1 MEENSKYN
9 EVSHDA
15 ELIEEF
21 LLDITKLNRLASLDK
36 SSRSKEIKTFFGESI
51 AEKAVEAVQN
61 YLSHDLYLKNCI
73 QNKLSST
80 SRYRAF
86 LKQEAYCFALGF
98 HLVDPGDTILDEV
111 IVPFDPFKK
120 ERRDNP

>member
-21 LLDITKLNRLASLDK
+21 LLDSTKLNYLVSLDT
-36 SSRSKEIKTFFGESI
+36 SSRSKEIKTFFGETIS
-51 AEKAVEAVQN
+51 EKAVQAVQN

-80 SRYRAF
+80 SRHGVF
-86 LKQEAYCFALGF
+86 
-98 HLVDPGDTILDEV
+98 
-111 IVPFDPFKK
+111 
-120 ERRDNP
+120 